1 MVVVSMLPHAEIGGN
16 DHREEAPYFILD
28 KKVCGKVICVVK
40 RKKISR
46 EDDYPDSVPSS
57 TGPSPHNSTTNTFN
71 AFKTNLAAA

>member
-1 MVVVSMLPHAEIGGN
+1 MIDRLPTPIKLDQN
-16 DHREEAPYFILD
+16 VFLD